1 MFHNDIMY
9 SVMQER
15 ARDLRA
21 RAKRARDIAA
31 YRRRRKYWVE
41 EAAQTAAD
49 QDARQGRRA
58 RGAASAAGG

>member
-21 RAKRARDIAA
+21 RGENAREAGVA
-31 YRRRRKYWVE
+31 RRMRRFWTE
-41 EAAQTAAD
+41 EAAQ
-49 QDARQGRRA
+49 RSESRVVKGGHRA
-58 RGAASAAGG
+58 RGAVSRA

>member
-21 RAKRARDIAA
+21 RGKAARDAGTSRKA
-31 YRRRRKYWVE
+31 RRFWAD
-41 EAAQTAAD
+41 EAAQQDASTEPRTTRTRGTATAA
-49 QDARQGRRA
+49 GR
-58 RGAASAAGG
+58 

>member
-21 RAKRARDIAA
+21 AAKADRDAA
-31 YRRRRKYWVE
+31 IV
-41 EAAQTAAD
+41 
-49 QDARQGRRA
+49 RRA
-58 RGAASAAGG
+58 RRFWEERAPRVASRRSRRVRLAAEGR